1 MSFRRGSI
9 GLVRTDF
16 FTVMGRRILVMTI
29 IDVGVFLIVFVAPR
43 RLIGACLVN
52 RKSIL
57 AQVGLRIVIR

>member
-1 MSFRRGSI
+1 
-9 GLVRTDF
+9 
-16 FTVMGRRILVMTI
+16 MTI